1 MLLFS
6 DLCNQRNLQ
15 PSFFFFFF
23 FAAHNSVPCSAVR
36 KLRHRKMP
44 GDLAY
49 ITWHLTQQAL
59 GAHHLQKA
67 GGDPAGQT
75 SHFQSWP
82 LPWPPFEHLNPP
94 NLNRVTECTPFSHGF
109 IEGQALIITSKVHDP
124 TEYSEASVLCTYL
137 VAASWKISFSLPCE
151 CCTLEAKFTYVC
163 RTSGSKRCFFIVC
176 WQSCRL

>member
-1 MLLFS
+1 MICVIKELYNHL
-6 DLCNQRNLQ
+6 
-15 PSFFFFFF
+15 FFFF

-67 GGDPAGQT
+67 GREIQQDKPAT
-75 SHFQSWP
+75 SSPGLCHD
-82 LPWPPFEHLNPP
+82 PPFEHLNPS